1 MTLRVVTAPPE
12 ALLTADELRLYCRLQ
27 GITDFDA
34 ELSAFLSAA
43 TSQLEAAT
51 QRRFLTTDLELSLPT
66 WPGREIRLPV
76 APVAANGVSE
86 VVYIDAN
93 GDEQTLAPNLY
104 VVSPCGP
111 TVSIR
116 PLSTE
121 PWPILDPDAAEP
133 VIIRFTAGE
142 ALAAVSRVVLTAAGL
157 LVAHLYERRGADGSP
172 ALAASHLPHDVEAL
186 IGPERWD

>member
-1 MTLRVVTAPPE
+1 MTLRVVTPPTGS
-12 ALLTADELRLYCRLQ
+12 LLTAEELRLYCRLQ

-51 QRRFLTTDLELSLPT
+51 QRRFLTTELELSLPT

-76 APVAANGVSE
+76 APVATDDVSE

-93 GDEQTLAPNLY
+93 GGEQTLSPSRY
-104 VVSPCGP
+104 VVSPYGP

-133 VIIRFTAGE
+133 VIIRFTAGQ
-142 ALAAVSRVVLTAAGL
+142 ALAEVPKVVLTAAGL
-157 LVAHLYERRGADGSP
+157 LVAHLYERRGAEGSP
-172 ALAASHLPHDVEAL
+172 ALAASQLPHDVEAL